1 MRVLGLVSG
10 WDGCGF
16 DIAMRNI
23 RVRSTLTGTVS
34 VYGEDGTKGR
44 LAAASRRTELEFDGL
59 VEGGSIPEAGET
71 LTYQGRTFLI
81 TSATLTAEKG
91 RFQRFAVRLNTA
103 TKPKCRDCDGLH
115 AKQENRSK
123 RRTTGDG
130 HERKNGNRGGNAAE

>member
-10 WDGCGF
+10 WDGSGF

-71 LTYQGRTFLI
+71 LTYQGRIFLI

-91 RFQRFAVRLNTA
+91 RFQRFAVRA
-103 TKPKCRDCDGLH
+103 EHSDEAEVSGL
-115 AKQENRSK
+115 
-123 RRTTGDG
+123 
-130 HERKNGNRGGNAAE
+130 